1 MKWVKNKKFSL
12 RIIFAFF
19 ERLWYKAFPNRA
31 LRLQLFKRTNMSTLQ
46 INLEFVK
53 M

>member
-12 RIIFAFF
+12 RIIFVFF
-19 ERLWYKAFPNRA
+19 ERLSYKAFPNRA
-31 LRLQLFKRTNMSTLQ
+31 LRRQLFERTNMSTLQ